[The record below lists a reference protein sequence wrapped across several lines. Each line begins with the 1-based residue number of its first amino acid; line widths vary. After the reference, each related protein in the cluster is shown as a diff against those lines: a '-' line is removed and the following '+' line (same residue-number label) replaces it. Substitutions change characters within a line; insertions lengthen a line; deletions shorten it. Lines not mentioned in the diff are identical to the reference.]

1 METYFDPLSS
11 LSILHAFH
19 ICVFSFANFHICVI
33 ILDCQVAICAM
44 QERDELSLMDSDTG
58 CDFYPLGACM

>member
-11 LSILHAFH
+11 LSILHASYLCFFFWQ
-19 ICVFSFANFHICVI
+19 IFICVI
-33 ILDCQVAICAM
+33 VLDCQVAICAM
-44 QERDELSLMDSDTG
+44 QERDEIGLMDSDTG